1 MQFLWQGKKT
11 GATPDGRLDGA
22 ELSKNGS
29 PVAGMD
35 REGVTA
41 LLHSVIGLE
50 PSAYSEGACLDVYL
64 HPSAVAGED
73 GLMAMKAVLDT
84 YRRQGGMSLQFNLFD
99 AATLEDARIHPERY
113 RNLQVR
119 VCGWNVLWNNLS
131 PEEQEMYLVRARA
144 AQ

>member
-1 MQFLWQGKKT
+1 
-11 GATPDGRLDGA
+11 
-22 ELSKNGS
+22 
-29 PVAGMD
+29 
-35 REGVTA
+35 
-41 LLHSVIGLE
+41 
-50 PSAYSEGACLDVYL
+50 
-64 HPSAVAGED
+64 
-73 GLMAMKAVLDT
+73 MAMKAVLDT

-131 PEEQEMYLVRARA
+131 PAEQEMYLVRARA